1 MFVGIFSQFVAFSF
15 SNGSLNYM
23 KIYWEVIQV
32 NDLDIGID
40 LGTTKIIIY
49 KANEGEILREP
60 SIVAVNTKT
69 DEVIAIGDEA
79 LKMLGRTPEY
89 IVAEFP
95 LRDGVISDHKMTE
108 VLIKECIKRAC
119 DSFLVKHRVI
129 VCVPSAI
136 TDIEKRAVIES
147 VVNAGGRKVF
157 LVDEPIVAAIGAG
170 IDIVQPNGT
179 LIVDI
184 GGGTADVAVISMA
197 GVVVSKSIKYGGNK
211 IDQEIIKLMSSK
223 YKVSIGQKMAES
235 IKKQVANLHNPSLD
249 IKAVVKGRNLLTSY
263 PQQFEVS
270 EVEVYDAI
278 AGFGEAIVLGVKQVL
293 EKTPPELASD
303 IYTNGITL
311 TGGGAMIKGLPEII
325 EEATKVKTVLA
336 DNPIECVS
344 KGTGMAFSIIDK
356 LQTGFSHEKTY
367 R

>member
-1 MFVGIFSQFVAFSF
+1 MG
-15 SNGSLNYM
+15 
-23 KIYWEVIQV
+23 
-32 NDLDIGID
+32 DLDIGID

-49 KANEGEILREP
+49 KANQGEILREP
-60 SIVAVNTKT
+60 SIVAVNTRT
-69 DEVIAIGDEA
+69 DEVIAVGDSA

-108 VLIKECIKRAC
+108 ILIKDCIKRAC
-119 DSFLVKHRVI
+119 DSFLIKHRVI

-136 TDIEKRAVIES
+136 TDIERRAVIES

-170 IDIVQPNGT
+170 IDITQPNGC
-179 LIVDI
+179 LVVDI
-184 GGGTADVAVISMA
+184 GGGTADIAVISLA
-197 GVVVSKSIKYGGNK
+197 GVVVSKSIKYAGNK
-211 IDQEIIKLMSSK
+211 IDQEIIRLLLAK
-223 YKVSIGQKMAES
+223 YKISIGQKMAES
-235 IKKQVANLHNPSLD
+235 IKIQVGNLYNPSSD
-249 IKAVVKGRNLLTSY
+249 NFAVVKGRNLLSSY
-263 PQQFEVS
+263 PQQIEVS
-270 EVEVYDAI
+270 EMEIYDAI
-278 AGFGEAIVLGVKQVL
+278 APFGEAIVLGVRQVL

-311 TGGGAMIKGLPEII
+311 TGGGALIRGLAQII
-325 EEATKVKTVLA
+325 EEATQVQTTLA

-356 LQTGFSHEKTY
+356 LQTGFSDEKTY
-367 R
+367 K

>member
-1 MFVGIFSQFVAFSF
+1 M
-15 SNGSLNYM
+15 
-23 KIYWEVIQV
+23 

-60 SIVAVNTKT
+60 SIVAMNTKT
-69 DEVIAIGDEA
+69 QEIIAVGTEA

-108 VLIKECIKRAC
+108 VLIRDCIKRAC
-119 DSFLVKHRVI
+119 DSFLIKHRVI

-147 VVNAGGRKVF
+147 VVNAGGRKVY
-157 LVDEPIVAAIGAG
+157 LVDEPIVAALGAG
-170 IDIVQPNGT
+170 IDIIQPNGC

-184 GGGTADVAVISMA
+184 GGGTADIAVISMA
-197 GVVVSKSIKYGGNK
+197 GVVVSKSIKYAGNK
-211 IDQEIIKLMSSK
+211 IDQEIIKLLLAK
-223 YKVSIGQKMAES
+223 YKLSIGLKMAES
-235 IKKQVANLHNPSLD
+235 IKREVGNLYKPS
-249 IKAVVKGRNLLTSY
+249 IENKAIVKGRNLLTSY
-263 PQQFEVS
+263 PQQIEIS

-278 AGFGEAIVLGVKQVL
+278 APFGEAIVLGVKQVL

-303 IYTNGITL
+303 IYNNGITL
-311 TGGGAMIKGLPEII
+311 TGGGSLVSGLAEII
-325 EEATKVKTVLA
+325 EEATKVKTRIA
-336 DNPIECVS
+336 EDPIECVS

-356 LQTGFSHEKTY
+356 LQTGFSDERTY